1 MSRNFKNII
10 KLRRNVV
17 GKERREN
24 LAKEVLQ
31 DSTPLPKPVEY
42 EDIDKEFERWVSED
56 LDISFEEQKLP
67 TYLMLSNQRFSE
79 YMQSWQNVD
88 EKKNLILNFKTIT
101 RENNPKLGSI
111 VGDTRNI
118 PGDIDFLMKRVQ
130 AVDKSGHKYFIDYRV
145 KQPISIDLIYTV
157 SIFTN
162 KYQLLNEFNMI
173 MNEKFK
179 SINCYIRPNGHFMP
193 MKLTDISDESE
204 YNIDDRRYYS
214 QSYEITVMAYIM
226 PKDSFRVV
234 ELPSLVLESFE
245 GDKIKRSK
253 TTVFE
258 GCDDKPYNPYEYK
271 DVEIKTEVAR
281 DSFNGKFTIDFDAK
295 IYNVGLINVRYF
307 EMFVNDK
314 QIDFTDYFTSMD
326 KTCYQEDKIEVKS
339 VDESGNIVNY
349 LKLNTNDV
357 VKFKNISR
365 YKTMDNSEI
374 ILYGK
379 DLTELNTENETC

>member
-1 MSRNFKNII
+1 MSRNYKNII
-10 KLRRNVV
+10 KLRRDIV

-24 LAKEVLQ
+24 LAKEVLK
-31 DSTPLPKPVEY
+31 DSTPLPQPVEY

-56 LDISFEEQKLP
+56 LDISFENQKLP

-88 EKKNLILNFKTIT
+88 DKKNLILNFKTIT
-101 RENNPKLGSI
+101 RENNPKAGTI

-118 PGDIDFLMKRVQ
+118 PGNIDFLMKRVS
-130 AVDKSGHKYFIDYRV
+130 AVDKSGHRYFIDYRV
-145 KQPISIDLIYTV
+145 KQPISIDLLYTV

-162 KYQLLNEFNMI
+162 KYQLLNEFNI
-173 MNEKFK
+173 LMNEKFK
-179 SINCYIRPNGHFMP
+179 AINCYIRPNGHFMP

-214 QSYEITVMAYIM
+214 QSYAITVMAYIM
-226 PKDSFRVV
+226 PKNSFSVV
-234 ELPSLVLESFE
+234 ELPALVLESFE
-245 GDKIKRSK
+245 GDKIKKSK
-253 TTVFE
+253 TTVIE
-258 GCDDKPYNPYEYK
+258 GCDNPYNPYSYQ
-271 DVEIKTEVAR
+271 DIEIKTEIVR
-281 DSFNGKFTIDFDAK
+281 DSFNGKFTIDCDAK
-295 IYNVGLINVRYF
+295 IYSVGLINVRYF
-307 EMFVNDK
+307 EMYVNDK

-326 KTCYQEDKIEVKS
+326 KTCYQEDKIDIES
-339 VDESGNIVNY
+339 VDESGNTIDY
-349 LKLNTNDV
+349 LKLNVNDV

-379 DLTELNTENETC
+379 DLTRSNVENEMC

>member
-1 MSRNFKNII
+1 MSRNYKNII
-10 KLRRNVV
+10 KLKRDIV

-24 LAKEVLQ
+24 LVKEVLQ
-31 DSTPLPKPVEY
+31 DNTPLPKPLEY

-67 TYLMLSNQRFSE
+67 TYLMLTNQRFSE
-79 YMQSWQNVD
+79 YLQSWQHVD
-88 EKKNLILNFKTIT
+88 EKKNLILNFKAIT

-130 AVDKSGHKYFIDYRV
+130 AVDKSGRRYFIDYRV

-162 KYQLLNEFNMI
+162 KYQLLNDFNMM

-179 SINCYIRPNGHFMP
+179 AIDCYIRPNGHFIP

-214 QSYEITVMAYIM
+214 QSYAITVMAYIM

-234 ELPSLVLESFE
+234 EQPMLVLECFDGEIKPKTIIESFDPDIE
-245 GDKIKRSK
+245 CEDNPNSAYEQIEVITTIPRDKMGHGFRID
-253 TTVFE
+253 
-258 GCDDKPYNPYEYK
+258 CDSEITSIVIQNVRYFRMSINGTYVDLDKYLNNIESSCYK
-271 DVEIKTEVAR
+271 DVEITLDEPIKLSMN
-281 DSFNGKFTIDFDAK
+281 DSIKFD
-295 IYNVGLINVRYF
+295 
-307 EMFVNDK
+307 
-314 QIDFTDYFTSMD
+314 
-326 KTCYQEDKIEVKS
+326 S
-339 VDESGNIVNY
+339 V
-349 LKLNTNDV
+349 
-357 VKFKNISR
+357 SR
-365 YKTMDNSEI
+365 YKTFDNSVI
-374 ILYGK
+374 KLKGK
-379 DLTELNTENETC
+379 DLTSVMEKQ

>member
-1 MSRNFKNII
+1 MSRNYKNII
-10 KLRRNVV
+10 KLRRNAV

-24 LAKEVLQ
+24 LAKEVVQ
-31 DSTPLPKPVEY
+31 NATPLPQPVEY

-67 TYLMLSNQRFSE
+67 TYLMLTNQRFSE
-79 YMQSWQNVD
+79 YMQSWEHVD
-88 EKKNLILNFKTIT
+88 DKKNLILNFKAIT
-101 RENNPKLGSI
+101 RENNPKAGTI

-118 PGDIDFLMKRVQ
+118 PGNIDFLMKRVQ
-130 AVDKSGHKYFIDYRV
+130 AVDKSGHRYFIDYRV
-145 KQPISIDLIYTV
+145 KQPISIDLNYTV
-157 SIFTN
+157 SLFTN
-162 KYQLLNEFNMI
+162 KYQLLNDFNLMI
-173 MNEKFK
+173 NDKFK

-193 MKLTDISDESE
+193 MKLVDISDESE

-214 QSYEITVMAYIM
+214 QSYAITVMAYIM
-226 PKDSFRVV
+226 PKDSFSVV

-245 GDKIKRSK
+245 GDKIKKSK

-258 GCDDKPYNPYEYK
+258 GCEDEYNPYGYK
-271 DVEIKTEVAR
+271 DVEIKTEIAR

-295 IYNVGLINVRYF
+295 IYSIGLINVRYF

-314 QIDFTDYFTSMD
+314 QVDLNNYFTSMD
-326 KTCYQEDKIEVKS
+326 RTCYQEDKINIS
-339 VDESGNIVNY
+339 LIDENGNAIDY

-357 VKFKNISR
+357 VRFKNVSR

-374 ILYGK
+374 VLYGN
-379 DLTELNTENETC
+379 DLTVSNAENDTE